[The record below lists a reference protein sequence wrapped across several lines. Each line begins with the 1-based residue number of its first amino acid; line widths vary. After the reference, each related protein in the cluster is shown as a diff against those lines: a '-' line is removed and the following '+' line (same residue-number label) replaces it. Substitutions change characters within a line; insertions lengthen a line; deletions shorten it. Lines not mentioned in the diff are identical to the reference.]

1 MGYSLSPKVQIFPSL
16 IMSAADLARLFSLAA
31 IWGGSYSFMRA
42 VAPFFGGIGTMWL
55 RITIAG
61 LVLLAFALIRQEN
74 LQWAKW
80 WKQYLFIGL
89 LNSAVP
95 FALIAFA
102 MKTLPAGYG
111 AILNALAPFFAALFA
126 VWMLGERLTAFRLL
140 GMALGLVGVG
150 IIVNLGPIPL
160 TTQTLM
166 AAAACVAAT
175 CLYGFII
182 VYTKKYT
189 KGVPNMGIAVGTL
202 ALPALL
208 LAPIGLLSVPPVMPP
223 VTVLFSLLG
232 LAVLC
237 SSIAYLLYYRLIR
250 DVGPT
255 RAISVTFLVP
265 VFGVIWGA
273 IFHGETLN
281 SGAIVGGVTVLVG
294 VALVLEVLPSKR
306 QLAKT

>member
-1 MGYSLSPKVQIFPSL
+1 MTT
-16 IMSAADLARLFSLAA
+16 ADLIRLLSLAA
-31 IWGGSYSFMRA
+31 IWGGSYSFMRV
-42 VAPFFGGIGTMWL
+42 VAPVFGGIGTMWL
-55 RITIAG
+55 RVSIAG
-61 LVLLAFALIRQEN
+61 FVLLAFALVTRED

-89 LNSAVP
+89 TNSAVP

-111 AILNALAPFFAALFA
+111 AILNAMSPFFAAMFA
-126 VWMLGERLTAFRLL
+126 ALMLGERLTALRLV
-140 GMALGLVGVG
+140 GMALGFAGVA
-150 IIVNLGPIPL
+150 IIINLGPIPL
-160 TTQTLM
+160 NAGTLL
-166 AAAACVAAT
+166 AATACITAT

-202 ALPALL
+202 ILPAVLVTPL
-208 LAPIGLLSVPPVMPP
+208 GLMSVPHLVPTGNV
-223 VTVLFSLLG
+223 VLSLLG

-265 VFGVIWGA
+265 VFGAIWGA

-281 SGAIVGGVTVLVG
+281 SSAVVGGITVLIG
-294 VALVLEVLPSKR
+294 VALVLEVLPLKKPADR
-306 QLAKT
+306 T